1 VEPKLD
7 HVDRTRFFVSAPSR
21 GKMWGD
27 VVSKATRR
35 YTFRQSN
42 HGSKHRWIDNREE
55 MVQALTVA
63 VAVHTATPLGN
74 TDPGE
79 EFLSKTS
86 TEREKRG
93 AMNPDRSHI
102 DNVLQQAKC
111 AKERHDKGKGFPL
124 SFSDPHGLV
133 GISGASG
140 ARMHAWHALRGRR
153 VVNDDVGRRG
163 RGSK

>member
-55 MVQALTVA
+55 LVQALTVA
-63 VAVHTATPLGN
+63 VAVHTAAPLGK
-74 TDPGE
+74 TDPRGK
-79 EFLSKTS
+79 FLSKLAQK
-86 TEREKRG
+86 EKRG
-93 AMNPDRSHI
+93 AMNPDSSHI
-102 DNVLQQAKC
+102 DNFL
-111 AKERHDKGKGFPL
+111 
-124 SFSDPHGLV
+124 
-133 GISGASG
+133 
-140 ARMHAWHALRGRR
+140 
-153 VVNDDVGRRG
+153 
-163 RGSK
+163 

>member
-7 HVDRTRFFVSAPSR
+7 HVDRTRFFVSAPPR

-55 MVQALTVA
+55 LVQALPVA
-63 VAVHTATPLGN
+63 VAVHTAAPLGK

-79 EFLSKTS
+79 KFLSKTS
-86 TEREKRG
+86 TEREEGRYTPIAVTLITSCSKQCGRRRDVTR
-93 AMNPDRSHI
+93 A
-102 DNVLQQAKC
+102 
-111 AKERHDKGKGFPL
+111 KGFPFRSPTL
-124 SFSDPHGLV
+124 KAC

-140 ARMHAWHALRGRR
+140 ACMHAWHALSP
-153 VVNDDVGRRG
+153 
-163 RGSK
+163 GSQW